1 MTAIAGRHNSLVRLW
16 IQGFARVGRSVP
28 YHTAEDV
35 EAGLYRLGQPVEREA
50 VTYLLRFADTEEN
63 RMKILLDN
71 EPLVAA
77 DLHGSALVVHYLEA
91 AKKSLRGTERMILG
105 LRLDGADVPAA
116 HLEAALTRPVAQLTT
131 LEFITASAPQVVA
144 DALQE
149 TLKALTDSFV
159 TVREASE
166 ALSKGRLAEAM
177 ERLTD
182 CIGVWSRTHEALIHG
197 GALLRLDFE
206 RMAIAGR
213 PMLDWLA
220 DLAHRLREIRDAIE
234 AATASCLATSCTTN
248 STKALRAQEQ
258 MLKASF
264 NISLQIMKT
273 PRDGSCRW
281 MMRSL
286 LADCDN
292 VLSRER
298 PRRSETQQDEFGGPL
313 APSAQRAHGDRGRE
327 PFAA

>member
-1 MTAIAGRHNSLVRLW
+1 
-16 IQGFARVGRSVP
+16 
-28 YHTAEDV
+28 
-35 EAGLYRLGQPVEREA
+35 
-50 VTYLLRFADTEEN
+50 
-63 RMKILLDN
+63 MKILLDN

-77 DLHGSALVVHYLEA
+77 DLHGTALVVHYLEA
-91 AKKSLRGTERMILG
+91 AKKSLGGTERMILG
-105 LRLDGADVPAA
+105 LRLDGADVSAA

-197 GALLRLDFE
+197 GSLLRLDFE
-206 RMAIAGR
+206 RVAIAGR

-220 DLAHRLREIRDAIE
+220 DLANRLREIRDAIE
-234 AATASCLATSCTTN
+234 ARDHVLLSDILHYELDETLSGW
-248 STKALRAQEQ
+248 EQ
-258 MLKASF
+258 MLGGVIQHITETHEDA
-264 NISLQIMKT
+264 
-273 PRDGSCRW
+273 
-281 MMRSL
+281 
-286 LADCDN
+286 A
-292 VLSRER
+292 R
-298 PRRSETQQDEFGGPL
+298 PMAVAG
-313 APSAQRAHGDRGRE
+313 
-327 PFAA
+327 